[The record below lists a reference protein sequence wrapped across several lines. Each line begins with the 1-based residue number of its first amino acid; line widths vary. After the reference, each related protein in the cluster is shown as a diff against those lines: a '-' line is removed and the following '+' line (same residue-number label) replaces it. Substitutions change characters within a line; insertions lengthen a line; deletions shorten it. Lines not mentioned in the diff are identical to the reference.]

1 MKITIEN
8 TNGYW
13 QINGKR
19 YGIEL
24 TELERIAFD
33 EFFKENKL

>member
-13 QINGKR
+13 HINGKR
-19 YGIEL
+19 WGIEL
-24 TELERIAFD
+24 TELEYIAFN
-33 EFFKENKL
+33 EFFKEQK